1 VSFYIVNSVHERELK
16 MFKTLKTIFLGQA
29 NRAEQELETA
39 HAAIIIEQK
48 IREAEAGH
56 AMAKRGLAS
65 LITRSK
71 SEAKALEVLEKR
83 MADLED
89 RIRQALAAGKEGLAH
104 DAAALLAQLENER
117 NVRERSLIGSKEK
130 AERMRLAIEKTHRQ
144 LIDLR
149 QGLITAKSIEA
160 ERKAIGHIKGD
171 ISAHSAIAEGEAV
184 LKRLLGNPDPVDALE
199 ALEEVEADLSGDS
212 VMNRLSAEGFGD
224 NGKVKANDILE
235 RLRNEKLGAQT
246 TKSKKAKTA

>member
-1 VSFYIVNSVHERELK
+1 
-16 MFKTLKTIFLGQA
+16 MFKTLRTIFLGRA
-29 NRAEQELETA
+29 ARAEQELETA

-48 IREAEAGH
+48 IKEAEAGH

-71 SEAKALEVLEKR
+71 SESRALEVLEKR

-89 RIRQALAAGKEGLAH
+89 RTRKALVAGKDGLAH

-117 NVRERSLIGSKEK
+117 DVRERSLIGSKEK

-149 QGLITAKSIEA
+149 QGLITAKSIES
-160 ERKAIGHIKGD
+160 ERKAIGYIKGD

-184 LKRLLGNPDPVDALE
+184 LKRLLGSPDPVDALE
-199 ALEEVEADLSGDS
+199 ALEEIEADLSGDS
-212 VMNRLSAEGFGD
+212 VMNRLAEEGFGD
-224 NGKVKANDILE
+224 NGKVKANDILD
-235 RLRNEKLGAQT
+235 RLRSEAPKT
-246 TKSKKAKTA
+246 KKAKAT

>member
-1 VSFYIVNSVHERELK
+1 
-16 MFKTLKTIFLGQA
+16 MFKTLRTIFLGRA
-29 NRAEQELETA
+29 ARAEQDLETA

-71 SEAKALEVLEKR
+71 SERKALDVLEGR
-83 MADLED
+83 MADLET
-89 RIRQALAAGKEGLAH
+89 RTREALAAGKEALAQ
-104 DAAALLAQLENER
+104 DAARLLAELENER
-117 NVRERSLIGSKEK
+117 NLRQRTLASSKDK
-130 AERMRLAIEKTHRQ
+130 GERMRLAIEKTHRQ

-184 LKRLLGNPDPVDALE
+184 LKRLLGSPDPIDAIE
-199 ALEEVEADLSGDS
+199 ALEEIEADLSGDN
-212 VMNRLSAEGFGD
+212 VIDRLSEAGFG
-224 NGKVKANDILE
+224 NSRKVKANDILD
-235 RLRNEKLGAQT
+235 RLRSET
-246 TKSKKAKTA
+246 PKSKKAKTA

>member
-1 VSFYIVNSVHERELK
+1 
-16 MFKTLKTIFLGQA
+16 MFKTLRTIFLGKA
-29 NRAEQELETA
+29 ARAEEELETA

-71 SEAKALEVLEKR
+71 SESRALDVLEKR

-89 RIRQALAAGKEGLAH
+89 RTRKALAAGKDGLAH

-117 NVRERSLIGSKEK
+117 NVRERSLTGSKEK

-149 QGLITAKSIEA
+149 QGLITAKSIES
-160 ERKAIGHIKGD
+160 ERKAIGHLKGD

-184 LKRLLGNPDPVDALE
+184 LKRLLGSPDPVDAIE
-199 ALEEVEADLSGDS
+199 ALEEIEADLSGDT
-212 VMNRLSAEGFGD
+212 VMNRLAEQGFGD
-224 NGKVKANDILE
+224 NGRVKANDILD
-235 RLRNEKLGAQT
+235 RLRSEIPKP
-246 TKSKKAKTA
+246 KKAKTA

>member
-1 VSFYIVNSVHERELK
+1 
-16 MFKTLKTIFLGQA
+16 MFKTLRTIFLGQA
-29 NRAEQELETA
+29 ARAEQELETA

-48 IREAEAGH
+48 IREAEMGH

-71 SEAKALEVLEKR
+71 SESKALDVLEAR
-83 MADLED
+83 MTDLETRTRD
-89 RIRQALAAGKEGLAH
+89 ALAAGKETLAQ
-104 DAAALLAQLENER
+104 DAAGLLAQLENER
-117 NVRERSLIGSKEK
+117 NIRERTLASSKDK

-149 QGLITAKSIEA
+149 QGLLTAKSIEA

-184 LKRLLGNPDPVDALE
+184 LKRLLGSPDPIDAIE
-199 ALEEVEADLSGDS
+199 ALEEIEADLSGDN
-212 VMNRLSAEGFGD
+212 VIDRLSEAGFGD
-224 NGKVKANDILE
+224 SGKVKANDILE
-235 RLRNEKLGAQT
+235 RLRAET
-246 TKSKKAKTA
+246 PKSKKAKTAKTA

>member
-1 VSFYIVNSVHERELK
+1 
-16 MFKTLKTIFLGQA
+16 MFKTLRTIFLGRA
-29 NRAEQELETA
+29 ARAEQELETA

-48 IREAEAGH
+48 IKEAEAGH

-71 SEAKALEVLEKR
+71 SESRALEVLEKR
-83 MADLED
+83 TADLED
-89 RIRQALAAGKEGLAH
+89 RTRKALVAGKDGLAH

-117 NVRERSLIGSKEK
+117 DVRERSLIGSKEK

-149 QGLITAKSIEA
+149 QGLITAKSIES
-160 ERKAIGHIKGD
+160 ERKAIGYIKGD

-184 LKRLLGNPDPVDALE
+184 LKRLLGSPDPVDALE
-199 ALEEVEADLSGDS
+199 ALEEIEADLSGDS
-212 VMNRLSAEGFGD
+212 VMNRLAEEGFGD
-224 NGKVKANDILE
+224 NGKVKANDILD
-235 RLRNEKLGAQT
+235 RLRSETPKT
-246 TKSKKAKTA
+246 KKAKAT

>member
-1 VSFYIVNSVHERELK
+1 
-16 MFKTLKTIFLGQA
+16 MFKTLRTIFLGRA
-29 NRAEQELETA
+29 ARAEQELETA

-65 LITRSK
+65 IITRTK
-71 SEAKALEVLEKR
+71 SESKALEVLEKR
-83 MADLED
+83 MSDLED
-89 RIRQALAAGKEGLAH
+89 RTRQALAAGKDGLAH

-117 NVRERSLIGSKEK
+117 NVRERSLIGSQEK

-149 QGLITAKSIEA
+149 QGLITAKSIES
-160 ERKAIGHIKGD
+160 ERKAIAHIKGD

-184 LKRLLGNPDPVDALE
+184 LKRLLNSPDPVDALE
-199 ALEEVEADLSGDS
+199 ALEDIEADLSGDT
-212 VMNRLSAEGFGD
+212 VMNRLAEEGFGD
-224 NGKVKANDILE
+224 NGKVKANDILD
-235 RLRNEKLGAQT
+235 RLRSETPK
-246 TKSKKAKTA
+246 TKKTKTA

>member
-1 VSFYIVNSVHERELK
+1 
-16 MFKTLKTIFLGQA
+16 MFKTLRTIFLGRA
-29 NRAEQELETA
+29 ARAEEELETA

-65 LITRSK
+65 LIMRSK
-71 SEAKALEVLEKR
+71 SESRALEVLEKR

-89 RIRQALAAGKEGLAH
+89 RTRKALEAGKEGLAH

-117 NVRERSLIGSKEK
+117 NVRERSLLGSNEK

-149 QGLITAKSIEA
+149 QGLITAKSIES
-160 ERKAIGHIKGD
+160 ERRAIAYIKGD

-184 LKRLLGNPDPVDALE
+184 LKRLLGSPDPVDAIE
-199 ALEEVEADLSGDS
+199 ALEEIEADLSGDS
-212 VMNRLSAEGFGD
+212 VMNRLAEEGFGD
-224 NGKVKANDILE
+224 NGKVKASDILE
-235 RLRNEKLGAQT
+235 RLKAET
-246 TKSKKAKTA
+246 PKSKKAKTA

>member
-1 VSFYIVNSVHERELK
+1 
-16 MFKTLKTIFLGQA
+16 MFKTLRTIFLGRA
-29 NRAEQELETA
+29 ARAEQELETA
-39 HAAIIIEQK
+39 NAAIIIEQK

-71 SEAKALEVLEKR
+71 SEGKALEVLEAR
-83 MADLED
+83 MSDLEMRTRD
-89 RIRQALAAGKEGLAH
+89 ALSAGKETLAQ
-104 DAAALLAQLENER
+104 DAAGLLAQLENER
-117 NVRERSLIGSKEK
+117 NIRQRTLTSSKDK

-160 ERKAIGHIKGD
+160 ERRAIGHIKGD

-184 LKRLLGNPDPVDALE
+184 LKRLLGSPDPIDAIE
-199 ALEEVEADLSGDS
+199 ALEDIEADLSGDN
-212 VMNRLSAEGFGD
+212 VIDRLSEAGFGD
-224 NGKVKANDILE
+224 SGKVKANDILD
-235 RLRNEKLGAQT
+235 RLRAET
-246 TKSKKAKTA
+246 PKSKKAKIA

>member
-1 VSFYIVNSVHERELK
+1 
-16 MFKTLKTIFLGQA
+16 MFKTLRTIFLGRA
-29 NRAEQELETA
+29 ARAEQGLETA

-71 SEAKALEVLEKR
+71 SEAKALKVLETR
-83 MADLED
+83 MADLET
-89 RIRQALAAGKEGLAH
+89 RTRQALSAGKDGLAH

-117 NVRERSLIGSKEK
+117 DVRERSLMGSKEK

-149 QGLITAKSIEA
+149 QGLITAQSIEA
-160 ERKAIGHIKGD
+160 ERKAIGHIKGG

-184 LKRLLGNPDPVDALE
+184 LKRLLGSPDPVDAME
-199 ALEEVEADLSGDS
+199 ALEDIEADLSGDA
-212 VMNRLSAEGFGD
+212 VMERLSEEGFGAS
-224 NGKVKANDILE
+224 GKVKASDILE
-235 RLRNEKLGAQT
+235 RLQNESLDAKTQ
-246 TKSKKAKTA
+246 KPKKAKTA